1 MQSRAI
7 GFRKMS
13 MDEGHIGGL
22 LGGGVAFMATPGRHQ
37 IARIGASVLGYQA
50 GSALASGVG
59 GAVKKPDLT
68 GLTDDEKR
76 VVRSRVADIQAS
88 RRRRRL
94 AAVGAG
100 VGSLLLTG
108 DPLVLLAA
116 IPAATIHPYSAET
129 RYISELADHFRA
141 ARSNS

>member
-1 MQSRAI
+1 MLSRAI
-7 GFRKMS
+7 GFRKRAL
-13 MDEGHIGGL
+13 DEGDVGGL
-22 LGGGVAFMATPGRHQ
+22 LGGGLAYMATGGRHQ
-37 IARIGASVLGYQA
+37 IARVGAAVLGYQA
-50 GSALASGVG
+50 GSALSEGIG
-59 GAVKKPDLT
+59 GAVKKPDFS

-76 VVRSRVADIQAS
+76 VIRQRVEDIRAS
-88 RRRRRL
+88 RKHRRV

-129 RYISELADHFRA
+129 RYIAELADHFRS
-141 ARSNS
+141 ARSES